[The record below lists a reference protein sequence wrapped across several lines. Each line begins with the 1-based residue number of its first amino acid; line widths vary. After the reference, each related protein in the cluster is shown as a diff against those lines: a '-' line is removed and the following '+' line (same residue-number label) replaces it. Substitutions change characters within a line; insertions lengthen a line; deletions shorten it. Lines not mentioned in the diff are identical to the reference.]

1 MSNYEFSY
9 STSYRDSKIPI
20 ENAEIPDVTIVNTNK
35 HSYTHFNNYQV
46 EKDGAVIS
54 PTINCFLHE
63 YRIWF
68 WDAQSTVYESKFV
81 IINEFLFVKI
91 EAADLDKMKDKPT
104 RYFLVLS
111 GPEERT
117 LTHNDLLS
125 EKHSVELKLTNDTY
139 ESALQIEL
147 VDGSKRWLFAHPD
160 GQRAAQQELD
170 NTSSEDDLLRIE
182 DSKQ

>member
-1 MSNYEFSY
+1 MHPISY
-9 STSYRDSKIPI
+9 
-20 ENAEIPDVTIVNTNK
+20 
-35 HSYTHFNNYQV
+35 H
-46 EKDGAVIS
+46 KD
-54 PTINCFLHE
+54 NE
-63 YRIWF
+63 YHPELLWHDLDRIWY
-68 WDAQSTVYESKFV
+68 WDSWSTVYESKFV
-81 IINEFLFVKI
+81 IINDFLFVKV
-91 EAADLDKMKDKPT
+91 EAADLDNVKMKPI

-117 LTHNDLLS
+117 LTHNALLS

-160 GQRAAQQELD
+160 GQRAAWQELN

-182 DSKQ
+182 DSKDHDVCQVGSQLH